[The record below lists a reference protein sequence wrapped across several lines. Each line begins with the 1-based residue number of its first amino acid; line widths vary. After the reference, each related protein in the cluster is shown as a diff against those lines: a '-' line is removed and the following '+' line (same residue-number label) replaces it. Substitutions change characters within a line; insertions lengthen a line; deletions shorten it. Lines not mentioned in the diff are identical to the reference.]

1 LGRFLYASTWNATLI
16 GTPKWSFKAVAV
28 DGVVEVELP
37 LVDEVVDRLSIGEMC
52 ELTGEIYT
60 ARDAAHKRMVEALDK
75 GESLPFDVRG
85 EVIYYVGPT
94 PPKPGA
100 IIGSAGP
107 TTSGRMDAYTPR
119 ILEAGL
125 KGMIGKAGRSRPVV
139 DAIAKHRAVYFAAV
153 GGTAAL
159 LARSIKKVEMIAY
172 EDLGTEAIRKLW
184 VERFPV
190 VVAVD
195 SRGNDIFKEGYKKF
209 AAE

>member
-1 LGRFLYASTWNATLI
+1 MNR
-16 GTPKWSFKAVAV
+16 VA
-28 DGVVEVELP
+28 DAGVVEIELP
-37 LVDEVVDRLSIGEMC
+37 LRDEVIARLEMGEMC
-52 ELTGEIYT
+52 HLSGVIYT
-60 ARDAAHKRMVEALDK
+60 ARDAAHKRMVEAL
-75 GESLPFDVRG
+75 EMQEALPFDVRG

-100 IIGSAGP
+100 VIGSAGP
-107 TTSGRMDAYTPR
+107 TTSGRMDVYTPR

-139 DAIAKHRAVYFAAV
+139 DAIVKYGCVYFAAV

-159 LARSIKKVEMIAY
+159 LSRSIKKVEMVAY

-184 VERFPV
+184 VERFPA
-190 VVAVD
+190 VVAID
-195 SRGNDIFKEGYKKF
+195 CHGNNIFEEGFKKY